1 MFVKKETMRRQSVF
15 SRKEVQPFKS
25 VLIILITFFLT
36 ALFQITLRR
45 LSYSLYQANRSFDK
59 AQDEYYSH
67 LRTYRKITQTQKL
80 YQIAS
85 KHDLQQKKQG
95 QIIQV
100 INGQATIID

>member
-1 MFVKKETMRRQSVF
+1 MGRNWFFISKEI
-15 SRKEVQPFKS
+15 QPFKS

-45 LSYSLYQANRSFDK
+45 LSYSLYQANRTFDK
-59 AQDEYYSH
+59 AQDEYYTH

-80 YQIAS
+80 DQIADQHS
-85 KHDLQQKKQG
+85 LQKKRQG

-100 INGQATIID
+100 IDGQAVIVD